1 MFDGSYSEIAMGK
14 AALWLTALPCCC
26 AEGRFCLWGEEGMAA
41 LKAGFECNGLPCL
54 IGPMHAIDTV

>member
-41 LKAGFECNGLPCL
+41 LKAGFECNGL
-54 IGPMHAIDTV
+54 HAIDTV